1 MTDYAYTIAEQIIND
16 LPALSTAP
24 DTDTDT
30 LKDMLALAAKRGY
43 ITGYSEG
50 FARAGQSAPFVG
62 VL

>member
-24 DTDTDT
+24 DTDT
-30 LKDMLALAAKRGY
+30 LKDILALAAKRGY

-50 FARAGQSAPFVG
+50 FARAGQSASFVG

>member
-16 LPALSTAP
+16 LPALSAAP
-24 DTDTDT
+24 DTDT

-50 FARAGQSAPFVG
+50 FARAGQSASFVG